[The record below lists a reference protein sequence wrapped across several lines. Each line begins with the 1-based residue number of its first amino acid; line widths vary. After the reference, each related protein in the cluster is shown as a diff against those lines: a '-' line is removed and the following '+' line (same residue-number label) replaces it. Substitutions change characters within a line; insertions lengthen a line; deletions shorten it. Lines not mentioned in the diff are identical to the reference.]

1 MLSLSMDGVALR
13 FEERK
18 EKITDKLSTQ
28 YSLSRISIEEYERL
42 IKYSQEIETE
52 KELTILE
59 QIVDRYQTEE
69 KTNNDSKTS
78 YYEEKKTYADA
89 QKEHMAFLTSKKNSG
104 VIKSGNYVNIL
115 SDHKIIINAED
126 LINDETVLN
135 FSAILGNVTMNVPEN
150 VDVVNNALTILS
162 DVSIADN
169 VSMGGN
175 RKKIIIMGNFILSGL
190 KIKIKK
196 KFNLFG
202 G

>member
-1 MLSLSMDGVALR
+1 MLSLNMDSVALQ

-42 IKYSQEIETE
+42 IKYSREIETE

-59 QIVDRYQTEE
+59 QIVDGYQTEE

-115 SDHKIIINAED
+115 SDHKIIINTED

>member
-1 MLSLSMDGVALR
+1 MLSLNMDSVALR

-59 QIVDRYQTEE
+59 QIVDGYQTEE

-115 SDHKIIINAED
+115 SDQKIIINAED

>member
-28 YSLSRISIEEYERL
+28 YSLSSISIEEYERL